1 MGRGVYIECN
11 LIDNDL
17 MAQARAGDTGAWET
31 LILQNQ
37 EAVFRLAY
45 LILGDP
51 ADADDIA
58 QETFLRAYRALPG
71 FDLARA
77 LRPWLLSI
85 TANLAR
91 NRLRSVGRY
100 LAALQ
105 RAWLADPQP
114 QRPAP
119 VIESDDSARLWQ
131 AVRHLSASDQEV
143 IYLRFFS
150 ALSEAETAQ
159 ALQVAPGT
167 VKSRTHRALERL
179 RVVIE
184 RDYPSLRESMLND

>member
-1 MGRGVYIECN
+1 MYIECN
-11 LIDNDL
+11 LIDTDL
-17 MAQARAGDTGAWET
+17 MARARAGDTKAWET

-58 QETFLRAYRALPG
+58 QETFLRAYRSLG
-71 FDLARA
+71 SFDLTRA
-77 LRPWLLSI
+77 PRPWLLSI
-85 TANLAR
+85 AANLAR

-105 RAWLADPQP
+105 RAWVADPSP
-114 QRPAP
+114 QRPTP
-119 VIESDDSARLWQ
+119 VVESDDSARLWQ
-131 AVRHLSASDQEV
+131 AVRRLSANDQEL

-150 ALSEAETAQ
+150 ALSESETAQ

-184 RDYPSLRESMLND
+184 RNYPSLRESVLND